1 MIVKSPKRKKKNLAA
16 TGGDATG
23 GDATDGDAES
33 ENEQQGNTHASLPL
47 IERGEARGETRGE
60 TRGDIDETR
69 GEIVEFKGDVTPTEL
84 MMHRRRKRMF
94 YSQLFISIMVVIWLL
109 WQLSVVVDSSHQIVL
124 FSTLTAIIGFW
135 LPSPS
140 P

>member
-1 MIVKSPKRKKKNLAA
+1 MIVKSPKRKKKNLAEP
-16 TGGDATG
+16 
-23 GDATDGDAES
+23 ES
-33 ENEQQGNTHASLPL
+33 ENEQQGNTHATLPL
-47 IERGEARGETRGE
+47 IERGETRGEARGEARGE
-60 TRGDIDETR
+60 IDEARGETR
-69 GEIVEFKGDVTPTEL
+69 GEIVEFKGDVTPTDL